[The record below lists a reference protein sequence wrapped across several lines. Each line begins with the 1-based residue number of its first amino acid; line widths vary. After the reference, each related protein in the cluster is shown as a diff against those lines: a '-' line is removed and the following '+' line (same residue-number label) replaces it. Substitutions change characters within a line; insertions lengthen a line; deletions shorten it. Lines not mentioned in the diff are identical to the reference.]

1 VKVNHPTKG
10 EAMHRHI
17 YGFIVMIL
25 TGTLIAACGSA
36 DKGPAE
42 TALKAAEAAINTAKT
57 EVSKYMPDQAGA
69 LDAGLAAARDKFN
82 KGDFKGALSDA
93 QGVTAKANELV
104 SAVAAKKAELSKAWQ
119 DISTGMPKVVEA
131 IQSRVDI
138 LSQAKKLPA
147 GMTAEK
153 FAEAKA
159 GLAEITKQ
167 WSEATAASTS
177 GNLTDALAKAT
188 AVKKKA
194 AEVLT
199 ALNMPVPEALKS

>member
-1 VKVNHPTKG
+1 
-10 EAMHRHI
+10 MHRHI
-17 YGFIVMIL
+17 YSFIVMIL
-25 TGTLIAACGSA
+25 AAALLAACGSA

-42 TALKAAEAAINTAKT
+42 TALKAAEAAVNTAKT
-57 EVSKYMPDQAGA
+57 EVSKYMPDQASA
-69 LDAGLAAARDKFN
+69 LDAGLASARDKFN
-82 KGDFKGALSDA
+82 KGDFKAALSDA
-93 QGVTAKANELV
+93 QAVTAKANELA

-131 IQSRVDI
+131 IKSRVDI
-138 LSQAKKLPA
+138 LSQSKKLPA
-147 GMTAEK
+147 GITAEK

-159 GLAEITKQ
+159 GLADITKQ
-167 WSEATAASTS
+167 WTEATAASTS

-199 ALNMPVPEALKS
+199 ALNMPVPDALKS

>member
-1 VKVNHPTKG
+1 
-10 EAMHRHI
+10 MHR
-17 YGFIVMIL
+17 YVQSLVIVIL
-25 TGTLIAACGSA
+25 AAALLTACGSA

-42 TALKAAEAAINTAKT
+42 TALKAAEAAVNTAKA
-57 EVSKYMPDQAGA
+57 EVSKYMPDQASA
-69 LDAGLAAARDKFN
+69 LDAGLSAAREKFN
-82 KGDFKGALSDA
+82 KGDFKAALSDA
-93 QGVTAKANELV
+93 QAVTAKANELA
-104 SAVAAKKAELSKAWQ
+104 SAVAAKKAELSKTWQ
-119 DISTGMPKVVEA
+119 EISTGMPKVVEA

>member
-1 VKVNHPTKG
+1 MLVV
-10 EAMHRHI
+10 A
-17 YGFIVMIL
+17 IL
-25 TGTLIAACGSA
+25 VAACGSA

-42 TALKAAEAAINTAKT
+42 AAIKAAEEAINAAKA
-57 EVSKYMPDQAGA
+57 EVSKYMPDQASS
-69 LDAGLAAARDKFN
+69 LDAGLAAAREKFN

-93 QGVTAKANELV
+93 QALASKAKDMA
-104 SAVAAKKAELSKAWQ
+104 SAAAAKKAELTKTWQ
-119 DISTGMPKVVEA
+119 EMSDGMPKVMEA
-131 IQSRVDI
+131 IKSRVDI
-138 LSQAKKLPA
+138 LSQSKKLPK

-153 FAEAKA
+153 LAEAKA

-188 AVKKKA
+188 AVKKKT

>member
-1 VKVNHPTKG
+1 VNVNHPTKG

-17 YGFIVMIL
+17 YSFIIMIL
-25 TGTLIAACGSA
+25 AATLIAGCGSP

-42 TALKAAEAAINTAKT
+42 TALKAAEAAVNTAKT
-57 EVSKYMPDQAGA
+57 EVSKYMPDQASA
-69 LDAGLAAARDKFN
+69 LDSGLAAARDKFN
-82 KGDFKGALSDA
+82 KGDFKAALSDA
-93 QGVTAKANELV
+93 QAVTAKANELAN
-104 SAVAAKKAELSKAWQ
+104 AVAAKKAELSKTWEE
-119 DISTGMPKVVEA
+119 ISTGMPKVVQA

-153 FAEAKA
+153 FAEAKT

>member
-1 VKVNHPTKG
+1 
-10 EAMHRHI
+10 MHRHV

-25 TGTLIAACGSA
+25 AATLIAACGSA

-42 TALKAAEAAINTAKT
+42 TALKAAEAAVNAAKT
-57 EVSKYMPDQAGA
+57 EVSKYMPDQASA
-69 LDAGLAAARDKFN
+69 LDGGLAAARDKFN

-93 QGVTAKANELV
+93 QAVTAKANELV

-138 LSQAKKLPA
+138 LSQSKKLTA
-147 GMTAEK
+147 GVTAEK

-199 ALNMPVPEALKS
+199 ALNMPVPEALKN

>member
-1 VKVNHPTKG
+1 
-10 EAMHRHI
+10 MHRHI

-25 TGTLIAACGSA
+25 AAALLAACGSA

-42 TALKAAEAAINTAKT
+42 TALKAAEAAVSTAKA
-57 EVSKYMPDQAGA
+57 EVSKYMPDQASA
-69 LDAGLAAARDKFN
+69 LDSGLAAARDKFN
-82 KGDFKGALSDA
+82 KGDFKAALSDA
-93 QGVTAKANELV
+93 QTVTAKANELA

-119 DISTGMPKVVEA
+119 EMSTGMPKVVEA
-131 IQSRVDI
+131 IKSRVDI
-138 LSQAKKLPA
+138 LSQSKKLPA
-147 GMTAEK
+147 GITAEK

-167 WSEATAASTS
+167 WSEATAASTG
-177 GNLTDALAKAT
+177 GNLTDALAKAA
-188 AVKKKA
+188 AVKKRA

>member
-1 VKVNHPTKG
+1 
-10 EAMHRHI
+10 
-17 YGFIVMIL
+17 
-25 TGTLIAACGSA
+25 
-36 DKGPAE
+36 
-42 TALKAAEAAINTAKT
+42 
-57 EVSKYMPDQAGA
+57 
-69 LDAGLAAARDKFN
+69 
-82 KGDFKGALSDA
+82 
-93 QGVTAKANELV
+93 
-104 SAVAAKKAELSKAWQ
+104 
-119 DISTGMPKVVEA
+119 MPKVVEA

-138 LSQAKKLPA
+138 LSQSKKLTA
-147 GMTAEK
+147 GITAEK

>member
-1 VKVNHPTKG
+1 
-10 EAMHRHI
+10 MHRHI
-17 YGFIVMIL
+17 YSFIIMIL
-25 TGTLIAACGSA
+25 AATLIAGCGSP
-36 DKGPAE
+36 DKGPSE
-42 TALKAAEAAINTAKT
+42 TALKAAEAAVNTAKT
-57 EVSKYMPDQAGA
+57 EVSKYMPDQASA
-69 LDAGLAAARDKFN
+69 LDSGLAAARDKFN
-82 KGDFKGALSDA
+82 KGDFKAALSDA
-93 QGVTAKANELV
+93 QAVTAKANELAN
-104 SAVAAKKAELSKAWQ
+104 AVAAKKAELSKTWEE
-119 DISTGMPKVVEA
+119 ISTGMPKVVQA

-153 FAEAKA
+153 FAEAKT

>member
-1 VKVNHPTKG
+1 
-10 EAMHRHI
+10 MHRHI

-25 TGTLIAACGSA
+25 AAALLVACGSA

-42 TALKAAEAAINTAKT
+42 TALKAAEAAVNTAKA
-57 EVSKYMPDQAGA
+57 EVSKYMPDQASA

-82 KGDFKGALSDA
+82 KGDFKAALSDA
-93 QGVTAKANELV
+93 QSVTAKANELA
-104 SAVAAKKAELSKAWQ
+104 SAVAAKKAELSKTWEE
-119 DISTGMPKVVEA
+119 ISNGMPKVVQA

-138 LSQAKKLPA
+138 LSQSKKLPA
-147 GMTAEK
+147 GITAEK

-199 ALNMPVPEALKS
+199 ALNMPVPDALKS

>member
-1 VKVNHPTKG
+1 
-10 EAMHRHI
+10 MHRHV

-25 TGTLIAACGSA
+25 AATLIAACGSA

-42 TALKAAEAAINTAKT
+42 TALKAAEAAVNAAKT
-57 EVSKYMPDQAGA
+57 EVSKYMPDQASA
-69 LDAGLAAARDKFN
+69 LDGGLAAARDKFN

-188 AVKKKA
+188 AVKKRA

>member
-1 VKVNHPTKG
+1 
-10 EAMHRHI
+10 MHRHI

-25 TGTLIAACGSA
+25 AAALLVACGSA

-42 TALKAAEAAINTAKT
+42 TALKAAEAAVNTAKA
-57 EVSKYMPDQAGA
+57 EVSKYMPDQSSA
-69 LDAGLAAARDKFN
+69 LDAGLTAAREKFN
-82 KGDFKGALSDA
+82 KGDFKAAMSDA
-93 QGVTAKANELV
+93 QALTAKANELA
-104 SAVAAKKAELSKAWQ
+104 SAVAAKKAELSKTWQ
-119 DISTGMPKVVEA
+119 EISTGMPKVVEA
-131 IQSRVDI
+131 IQSRMDI
-138 LSQAKKLPA
+138 LSQSKKLPA

-177 GNLTDALAKAT
+177 GNLTDALAKAA

>member
-1 VKVNHPTKG
+1 
-10 EAMHRHI
+10 MHRHI

-25 TGTLIAACGSA
+25 AGALLAACGSA

-42 TALKAAEAAINTAKT
+42 TALKAAEAAVSTAKA
-57 EVSKYMPDQAGA
+57 EVSKYMPDQASA
-69 LDAGLAAARDKFN
+69 LDSGLAAARDKFN
-82 KGDFKGALSDA
+82 KGDFKAALSDA
-93 QGVTAKANELV
+93 QTVTAKANELA

-119 DISTGMPKVVEA
+119 EMSTGMPKVVEA
-131 IQSRVDI
+131 IKSRVDI
-138 LSQAKKLPA
+138 LSQSKKLPA
-147 GMTAEK
+147 GITAEK

-167 WSEATAASTS
+167 WSEATAASTG
-177 GNLTDALAKAT
+177 GNLTDALAKAA
-188 AVKKKA
+188 AVKKRA

>member
-1 VKVNHPTKG
+1 
-10 EAMHRHI
+10 
-17 YGFIVMIL
+17 MIL
-25 TGTLIAACGSA
+25 AAAILAACGSA

-93 QGVTAKANELV
+93 QAVTAKANELV

>member
-1 VKVNHPTKG
+1 MKG
-10 EAMHRHI
+10 EIMHRQLSS
-17 YGFIVMIL
+17 FFAMLLLAIL
-25 TGTLIAACGSA
+25 VAACGSA

-42 TALKAAEAAINTAKT
+42 AAIKAAEEAINAAKA
-57 EVSKYMPDQAGA
+57 EVSKYMPDQASS
-69 LDAGLAAARDKFN
+69 LDAGLAAAREKFN

-93 QGVTAKANELV
+93 QALASKANDMA
-104 SAVAAKKAELSKAWQ
+104 SAAAAKKAELTKTWEEM
-119 DISTGMPKVVEA
+119 STGMPKVVEA
-131 IQSRVDI
+131 IKSRVDI
-138 LSQAKKLPA
+138 LSQSKKLPA

-153 FAEAKA
+153 LDEAKT

-167 WSEATAASTS
+167 WTEATAASTS

-199 ALNMPVPEALKS
+199 ALNMPVPDALKS

>member
-1 VKVNHPTKG
+1 
-10 EAMHRHI
+10 MHRHI
-17 YGFIVMIL
+17 YSFIVMIL
-25 TGTLIAACGSA
+25 AAALLAACGSA

-42 TALKAAEAAINTAKT
+42 TALKAAEAAVNTAKT
-57 EVSKYMPDQAGA
+57 EVSKYMPDQASA
-69 LDAGLAAARDKFN
+69 LDAGLASARDKFN
-82 KGDFKGALSDA
+82 KGDFKAALSDA
-93 QGVTAKANELV
+93 QAVSAKANELA
-104 SAVAAKKAELSKAWQ
+104 SSVAAKKAELSKAWQ

-138 LSQAKKLPA
+138 LSQSKKLPA